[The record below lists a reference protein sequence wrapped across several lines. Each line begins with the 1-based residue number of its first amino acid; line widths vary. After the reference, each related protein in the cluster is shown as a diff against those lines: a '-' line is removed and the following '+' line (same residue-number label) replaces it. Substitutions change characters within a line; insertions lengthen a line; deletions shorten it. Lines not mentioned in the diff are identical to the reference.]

1 MFSVLHPAP
10 SVCIDLDLVDNDGH
24 VFCMGKLPADLSG
37 DNEPANPLP
46 DPCPL
51 SSPDLPCQRLPG
63 EPRARALEFRAG
75 KILQQAL
82 GPTKA
87 DLVQLFRML
96 PPQFVRT
103 TASGTHVVGG
113 ASPRHRMQC
122 TSSTQELPFFTRAVT
137 RYLAHQHVSHVYTTF
152 VIRAGCHHEVHR
164 GARNGPTKALIQ
176 QLTPSAVGEGL
187 WIQDVAGEVTKQ
199 FKGNDI
205 RGTVVS
211 LESPFVFD
219 SRRLLHAGHSSQAHG
234 RVIILAF
241 STIHASTLP
250 WWVKE
255 YLTELGFRLPTPQQ
269 IAEVTHGSLQCTP
282 PRLKQLTLTEA
293 LMLPAPQLDQHDVV
307 EILD

>member
-96 PPQFVRT
+96 PPQFVRH
-103 TASGTHVVGG
+103 ACSGRGI
-113 ASPRHRMQC
+113 ASPPHAM
-122 TSSTQELPFFTRAVT
+122 
-137 RYLAHQHVSHVYTTF
+137 
-152 VIRAGCHHEVHR
+152 HE
-164 GARNGPTKALIQ
+164 
-176 QLTPSAVGEGL
+176 
-187 WIQDVAGEVTKQ
+187 
-199 FKGNDI
+199 
-205 RGTVVS
+205 
-211 LESPFVFD
+211 
-219 SRRLLHAGHSSQAHG
+219 LHAGTAVFHEGSDQVPRTPTCQSCVHYFRDPC
-234 RVIILAF
+234 RV
-241 STIHASTLP
+241 
-250 WWVKE
+250 
-255 YLTELGFRLPTPQQ
+255 
-269 IAEVTHGSLQCTP
+269 P
-282 PRLKQLTLTEA
+282 PRS
-293 LMLPAPQLDQHDVV
+293 P
-307 EILD
+307 